1 MEIWRKK
8 LIDPMEKR
16 LVGHLLAAIAADR
29 EGRNSVPVDTVR
41 GVIMSFVQVC
51 IVFVVRSL
59 SNFTYNPFKMLSLLG
74 VRIFLK
80 HNKGG

>member
-16 LVGHLLAAIAADR
+16 LVGHVLTAIAADR
-29 EGRNSVPVDTVR
+29 EGRNSIPVDTVR

-51 IVFVVRSL
+51 KLNFLCSRSCIC
-59 SNFTYNPFKMLSLLG
+59 F
-74 VRIFLK
+74 
-80 HNKGG
+80 